1 MKHRML
7 STGLMASLALGA
19 TAFAASAQE
28 EMSEAAAERLA
39 GYERTGETR
48 TCIGLTR
55 VRSIQPLDDRHFLVE
70 MRNGDMFLNVVNGR
84 CTSAASSHT
93 YLQYSV
99 PGSQLCRN
107 EIVNVIDS
115 GGSGHLAG
123 SCGLGSFESLTPV
136 QDGDSASR

>member
-1 MKHRML
+1 MKHRIL
-7 STGLMASLALGA
+7 STGLIASIALAGGA
-19 TAFAASAQE
+19 FTASAQE
-28 EMSEAAAERLA
+28 MSDAAAEGLA

-55 VRSIQPLDDRHFLVE
+55 LRSIRPLDDRHFLVE
-70 MRNGDMFLNVVNGR
+70 MRNGDMYLNVVNGR

-107 EIVNVIDS
+107 EIVTVMDS
-115 GGSGHLAG
+115 GGAGHMAG
-123 SCGLGSFESLTPV
+123 TCGLGSFESLV
-136 QDGDSASR
+136 EIEDGDSASR